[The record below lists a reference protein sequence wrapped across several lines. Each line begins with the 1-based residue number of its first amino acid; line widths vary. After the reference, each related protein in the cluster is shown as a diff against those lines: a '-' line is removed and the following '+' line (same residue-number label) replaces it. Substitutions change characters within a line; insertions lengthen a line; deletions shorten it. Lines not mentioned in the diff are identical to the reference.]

1 MTQWRHNYKTKNC
14 QKSFFCSYDVT
25 TWVLDFMTNPITYQS
40 TQFLILHRLVPTTW
54 PWRHYF
60 DYFRFQPTRTSGL
73 KSRFLGFG
81 RWGICLVGWF
91 FLKKYKSRDNFTL
104 LPIKKKDLSLIPI
117 ALNEIASLQLNVV
130 MSRPCPLKKAQCVDD
145 AQTSCLS
152 RQTSFFWQTVTSQLE
167 SRFG

>member
-14 QKSFFCSYDVT
+14 PKSNFCDYDVT
-25 TWVLDFMTNPITYQS
+25 TWVLDIMTNPITYQS

-81 RWGICLVGWF
+81 RWEICLVGWF

-104 LPIKKKDLSLIPI
+104 LPIKKKDLNSVEQGLFTSLVKFSSYILWSNWVEHYLLH
-117 ALNEIASLQLNVV
+117 LN
-130 MSRPCPLKKAQCVDD
+130 
-145 AQTSCLS
+145 
-152 RQTSFFWQTVTSQLE
+152 
-167 SRFG
+167 